1 MKTNFE
7 HSCTVQGYDAKAII
21 DALATLPEAIRG
33 PITAVTKLVV
43 MNPVANME
51 SENGEK
57 WEPDYDNLD
66 QEKWCSV
73 FDLNKDDN
81 NPSGFRFVVSN
92 YVNAV
97 ANADGAGLCF
107 KDDETREQ
115 FVADHEDLY
124 RQWLKMG
131 K

>member
-7 HSCTVQGYDAKAII
+7 HSCALQGYDAKAITE
-21 DALATLPEAIRG
+21 ALSTLPEAIRG

-51 SENGEK
+51 TETDEK
-57 WEPDYDNLD
+57 WAPDYDNLN

-81 NPSGFRFVVSN
+81 NPSGFRFGGS
-92 YVNAV
+92 YCADSD
-97 ANADGAGLCF
+97 AAADGAGLCF
-107 KDDETREQ
+107 KDDETREE
-115 FVADHEDLY
+115 FVKDHEELY